1 MAAKAIT
8 VYTPPAAAPHIN
20 AEDDAQIYR
29 AIFNGASGITAADNM
44 LACTKVDDGNVVL
57 ASGVFCNQ
65 GYMLAVEGGT
75 SQNIA
80 VPSNAAG
87 TYRIDYLVAEFTRGG
102 GSVPDTHVF
111 KLLAGTPAASLPAA
125 VPPTLIRDN
134 LGAGG
139 AKRQEI
145 LYEITMNGATLSD
158 IYRVAPY
165 VGNFYA

>member
-8 VYTPPAAAPHIN
+8 IYTPPTAAAHIN

-29 AIFNGASGITAADNM
+29 ALFATSGITAADQM
-44 LACTKVDDGNVVL
+44 LACTKVDDGHAML
-57 ASGVFCNQ
+57 QSGVFCNQ

-75 SQNIA
+75 SHTVD

-87 TYRIDYLVAEFTRGG
+87 TYRKDYLVAEFTRGG
-102 GSVPDTHVF
+102 GSIADAHVF
-111 KLLAGTPAASLPAA
+111 KLIAGTPNATEVAAQ
-125 VPPTLIRDN
+125 PPTLVQND

-139 AKRQEI
+139 AKRQEA
-145 LYEITMNGATLSD
+145 LYLIKLSGAA
-158 IYRVAPY
+158 IVAIERIAPY